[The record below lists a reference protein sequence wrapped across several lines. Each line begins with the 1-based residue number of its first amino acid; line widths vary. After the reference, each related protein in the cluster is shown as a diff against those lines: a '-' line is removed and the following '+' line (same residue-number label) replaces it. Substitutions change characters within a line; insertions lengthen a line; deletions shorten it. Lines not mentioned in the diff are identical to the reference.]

1 MMQAALDTVRQLLG
15 LGRDIANVNEFQMA
29 LRTILIYVFSL
40 AIIRLGS
47 KRFLSEATAFDVIV
61 AIMLGSIMS
70 SAINGSA
77 PFVPTI
83 VAGAV
88 LVGAHWLLAY
98 LTSRLDW
105 FGPLVKGHPTL
116 LVRDGEIQEE
126 GLRSTGLSRRDLEE
140 RLRLQAGTTDVSS
153 VRLACLERNGRISV
167 VPGKRA
173 PHVLEVSVGDGVKT
187 VRIELG

>member
-1 MMQAALDTVRQLLG
+1 MMDAALDTAHQLLG
-15 LGRDIANVNEFQMA
+15 LGRDIADVNALQMA
-29 LRTILIYVFSL
+29 LRTILIYVFAL

-126 GLRSTGLSRRDLEE
+126 GLRNTGLSRRDLEE
-140 RLRLQAGTTDVSS
+140 HIRLQAGTTDISS
-153 VRLACLERNGRISV
+153 VRLACMERNGRISV
-167 VPGKRA
+167 VPARRA
-173 PHVLEVSVGDGVKT
+173 PHPVDVSVEDGVKT

>member
-1 MMQAALDTVRQLLG
+1 VGAALQSIRDLLG
-15 LGRDIANVNEFQMA
+15 LGRDIGDVNALQMA
-29 LRTILIYVFSL
+29 LRTVVIYAVAL

-47 KRFLSEATAFDVIV
+47 KRFLSEASAFDVIV

-88 LVGAHWLLAY
+88 LVGIHWLLAFF
-98 LTSRLDW
+98 TARLDW
-105 FGPLVKGHPTL
+105 FGPLVKGNRQL

-126 GLRSTGLSRRDLEE
+126 GMRNSGLSRRDLEQH
-140 RLRLQAGTTDVSS
+140 LRLETGTADVSKI
-153 VRLACLERNGRISV
+153 RLAYLERNGKLSI
-167 VPGKRA
+167 VPTAR
-173 PHVLEVSVGDGVKT
+173 PPRVTEVSVEHGVQT
-187 VRIELG
+187 VRIELE